1 MFKEHKRF
9 LISEIPELT
18 DFCMQ
23 FYYTIPPPGQD
34 GVFSS
39 TLIFAKH
46 DSIITFDYET
56 REVKTVVKFEIPI
69 LAQP

>member
-1 MFKEHKRF
+1 
-9 LISEIPELT
+9 
-18 DFCMQ
+18 MQ
-23 FYYTIPPPGQD
+23 FYYTIPPPGQE